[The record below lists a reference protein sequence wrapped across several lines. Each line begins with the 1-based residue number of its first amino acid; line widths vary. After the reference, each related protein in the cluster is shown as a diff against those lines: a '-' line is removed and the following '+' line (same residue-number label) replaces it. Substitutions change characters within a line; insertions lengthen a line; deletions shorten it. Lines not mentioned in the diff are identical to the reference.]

1 MSDKDQIKELKVE
14 FTREVAAG
22 HYCNLAAISHNA
34 TEFFIDFISNVP
46 NMPYANVLSR
56 IILAPENAKELLET
70 LYENVQRYESTYGPI
85 VHKMALNLSVQDIPL
100 STPMSNSYKFQT
112 NESKA

>member
-1 MSDKDQIKELKVE
+1 MSDKNQLKELKVE

-56 IILAPENAKELLET
+56 IILAPENTKALLET
-70 LYENVQRYESTYGPI
+70 LYENVQRYEATYGPI
-85 VHKMALNLSVQDIPL
+85 VRKMAINAPVRETPI
-100 STPMSNSYKFQT
+100 STSMFNTNNSQSN
-112 NESKA
+112 EE